1 MYLLMAVFNQYDL
14 KNVLDDLFTSHIEG
28 VTVTNVIGKGSYGMR
43 EGDNILSD
51 FSEKVKIEIVVSSN
65 DVLEKAQECIRA
77 NCQDLGR
84 GAGKMWWIPVLGV
97 ERIRTGEKD
106 IDALT
111 TQKDKKIPNSK
122 RHIVSYDDETPC
134 S

>member
-14 KNVLDDLFTSHIEG
+14 KNVLEDLFSNNIEG
-28 VTVTNVIGKGSYGMR
+28 ITVSDVIGKGSFGLK
-43 EGDNILSD
+43 EADNSPTDL
-51 FSEKVKIEIVVSSN
+51 FQKVKVEIVVSN
-65 DVLEKAQECIRA
+65 EKNRDIAMECIRS

-84 GAGKMWWIPVLGV
+84 GAGKMWWLEVGGV

-106 IDALT
+106 ADALT
-111 TQKDKKIPNSK
+111 TTVDKKISNMPMTVTTA
-122 RHIVSYDDETPC
+122 IDTPC

>member
-1 MYLLMAVFNQYDL
+1 MYLVVAVFNQYDL
-14 KNVLDDLFTSHIEG
+14 RNVLEDLFKNNIEG
-28 VTVTNVIGKGSYGMR
+28 VTVSDVIGKGSFGLK
-43 EGDNILSD
+43 EADNQPTDLAA
-51 FSEKVKIEIVVSSN
+51 KVKVEIVVSSDKN
-65 DVLEKAQECIRA
+65 REVAMECIRT

-84 GAGKMWWIPVLGV
+84 GAGKMWWLSVGGV

-111 TQKDKKIPNSK
+111 TQVDKKIAN
-122 RHIVSYDDETPC
+122 VSNVVTTAIDTPC